1 MSHQVKL
8 KPTPMKKR
16 ENNPRQKKASLQVV
30 RSWRHG
36 ATVFWSILLV
46 DVAAWFSYE
55 DWQESLERDLPMA
68 EIFVVDD
75 DVMLQQMLVRHLR
88 RSGHQA
94 SSASTLAEGIKQ
106 VIAGEYDVVFLDVQ
120 LPDGNGLEYI
130 PKFMGASSSPEVIII
145 TGKGDKNGAEKAIVS
160 GAWAYIE
167 KPNVIK
173 ELILHLTRALQYREE
188 KNKVAKVPVVLKRDS
203 IIGNS
208 PLLIKC
214 LDWVARAAV
223 SDASVLITGE
233 TGTGKEIFA
242 RAIHENSA
250 RAGKNFIIV
259 DCAALPEHLI
269 ESTLF
274 GHVKGAFTG
283 AESNREGLIRLADG
297 GTLFLDEVGELPVS
311 MQKTFLRVLQER
323 TYRPVGAAREEHSD
337 FRVVAATNIDI
348 DHSVDQGTFRNDLL
362 YRLKAFSFSLPPL
375 RKRKEDIKALTMY
388 LLARMWDR
396 SGLEHKGI
404 VPDFIEHLSAY
415 DWPGNVRELQQ
426 TLEQVVACTVETPTL
441 FAYHLPEHF
450 RIQQAQAA
458 IQSPPSNSCPVVPP
472 IEPLVPAPWQDYKS
486 NYEQQYIYDLMR
498 YAKGSVTMACQVS
511 QLSRARLY
519 QLREKYGL
527 LASS

>member
-1 MSHQVKL
+1 
-8 KPTPMKKR
+8 
-16 ENNPRQKKASLQVV
+16 
-30 RSWRHG
+30 
-36 ATVFWSILLV
+36 
-46 DVAAWFSYE
+46 
-55 DWQESLERDLPMA
+55 MA

-75 DVMLQQMLVRHLR
+75 DVMLQEMLVRQLQ

-94 SSASTLAEGIKQ
+94 GCASTLAEGLER
-106 VIAGEYDVVFLDVQ
+106 VTAGEYDVVFLDVQ

-130 PKFMGASSSPEVIII
+130 AKFKGVPSSPEVIII
-145 TGKGDKNGAEKAIVS
+145 TGKGDKNGAKKAIVS

-167 KPNVIK
+167 KPNVIR
-173 ELILHLTRALQYREE
+173 ELLLHLTRALQYRKE
-188 KNKVAKVPVVLKRDS
+188 KYKTETVPVVLKRDA
-203 IIGNS
+203 IVGNS

-214 LDWVARAAV
+214 FDQVARAAV

-259 DCAALPEHLI
+259 DCAALPENLI

-283 AESNREGLIRLADG
+283 AESDREGLVRLADG
-297 GTLFLDEVGELPVS
+297 GTLFLDEVGELPVPL
-311 MQKTFLRVLQER
+311 QKTFLRVLQER
-323 TYRPVGAAREEHSD
+323 TYRPVGSTREEYSD

-348 DHSVDQGTFRNDLL
+348 AHSVDQGTFRSDLL
-362 YRLKAFSFSLPPL
+362 YRLKAFSFTIPPL
-375 RKRKEDIKALTMY
+375 RKRKEDIRILTRY

-396 SGLEHKGI
+396 SQLEYKGI
-404 VPDFIEHLSAY
+404 APDFIEYLMAY

-426 TLEQVVACTVETPTL
+426 TLEQVVARTVETPTV

-458 IQSPPSNSCPVVPP
+458 IQSSPPYSSPPVSSA
-472 IEPLVPAPWQDYKS
+472 EDPAPPPWQEYKRK
-486 NYEQQYIYDLMR
+486 YEKQYIYDLMR
-498 YAKGSVTMACQVS
+498 HAKGNVTMACQVS